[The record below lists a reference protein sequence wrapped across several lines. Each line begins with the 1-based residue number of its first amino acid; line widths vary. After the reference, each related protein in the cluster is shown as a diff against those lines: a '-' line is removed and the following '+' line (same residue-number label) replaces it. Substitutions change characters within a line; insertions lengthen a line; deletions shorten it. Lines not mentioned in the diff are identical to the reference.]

1 MDNNIVKLTSNDLSE
16 IVYSSIKRIMEE
28 RNNGNIS
35 FSENFN
41 DIKVDFIQKDKILPI
56 IDTIWDMFLLSY
68 DNIGG
73 LKTYKSKSQFAKIV
87 KYAKIAYCNGKIVAC
102 ATYRKMEDSYKMVA
116 IGCNQEESG
125 KNGLQCII
133 KDDISK
139 INYHFWAEVS
149 GAIEHYFK
157 KYNGYPMPNMLAP
170 QILQVNESAIRPS
183 STDLVH
189 YERLISDEW
198 YEKMIFGIKN
208 EEIYQAALKAV
219 DDYSKFM
226 TDVNKINENFNNGLK
241 YSVKQAMYII
251 ENIYRAH
258 EEDGFNELVPSWYEA
273 LLESKK
279 TLMNTEKTETIID
292 YIEYCDYLLET
303 MPLLQLHTLSV

>member
-1 MDNNIVKLTSNDLSE
+1 
-16 IVYSSIKRIMEE
+16 MEE
-28 RNNGNIS
+28 KNNGNIS
-35 FSENFN
+35 FSQENN
-41 DIKVDFIQKDKILPI
+41 NIKVEFIQKDRILPI
-56 IDTIWDMFLLSY
+56 IDTIWEMFLLSY

-73 LKTYKSKSQFAKIV
+73 LKTYKSKNQFAKIV
-87 KYAKIAYCNGKIVAC
+87 KYAKVAYCNGNIVAC

-116 IGCNQEESG
+116 IGCNQEETG
-125 KNGLQCII
+125 KNGLQAII

-139 INYHFWAEVS
+139 IDYHFWAEVS

-157 KYNGYPMPNMLAP
+157 KYNGYPMPNILAP
-170 QILQVNESAIRPS
+170 QILQINESAIRPS
-183 STDLVH
+183 TSDLVH

-198 YEKMIFGIKN
+198 YEKMIFGVKN
-208 EEIYQAALKAV
+208 EEIYKAALKAV

-226 TDVNKINENFNNGLK
+226 SDVNKINENFNGNLK

-273 LLESKK
+273 LCEAKK
-279 TLMNTEKTETIID
+279 TLLNAEQTETIID